1 MRFKTITLTLFLLA
15 LLPAASQ
22 ASTKQLSIFQA
33 DQQIVGVSQ
42 AARDATLAELR
53 ALGVDAIKIQLTWS
67 EVAPR
72 TARKPAGFDGSDPAD
87 YPGFPAFG
95 TAVADAQAAGFRVM
109 LALSPSV
116 PGFATKARGDTFG
129 VDRPSATEFGRFA
142 EAAGRRFPSVDLW
155 TLWNEPN
162 HPGFLFPQATRAK
175 VPYSPRLYR
184 SLLRS
189 GVAGLKRSGHGGQRI
204 LFGEL
209 LPIGKRNLF
218 RKNTMQ
224 PIRFLR
230 ELFCLDSSWRAY
242 RGRTARQRGCNG
254 YRKITGVNGFAYHP
268 YTRPKGPLA
277 KEPTRD
283 DATIRS
289 YGRITRALDI
299 ARRKGRIGGGRLSVW
314 NTEFDF
320 QSNPPDDFFGAK
332 LSRIP
337 DFMSRSEWIAYRNPR
352 VASHAQYQMIDT
364 PIFEPSDRGLWQG
377 GLRFADGRPKPGVY
391 AAYRLPLF
399 VRLLG
404 SRRVEVWGAAR
415 PTGRGATVQIQSRVG
430 KGAYSNLRS
439 LTVKNVRGYFTAR
452 IKVSRAAKRQFRL
465 SSAGHESWATKAV
478 SR

>member
-1 MRFKTITLTLFLLA
+1 M
-15 LLPAASQ
+15 
-22 ASTKQLSIFQA
+22 
-33 DQQIVGVSQ
+33 
-42 AARDATLAELR
+42 
-53 ALGVDAIKIQLTWS
+53 
-67 EVAPR
+67 
-72 TARKPAGFDGSDPAD
+72 
-87 YPGFPAFG
+87 
-95 TAVADAQAAGFRVM
+95 
-109 LALSPSV
+109 
-116 PGFATKARGDTFG
+116 
-129 VDRPSATEFGRFA
+129 
-142 EAAGRRFPSVDLW
+142 
-155 TLWNEPN
+155 
-162 HPGFLFPQATRAK
+162 
-175 VPYSPRLYR
+175 
-184 SLLRS
+184 
-189 GVAGLKRSGHGGQRI
+189 
-204 LFGEL
+204 
-209 LPIGKRNLF
+209 
-218 RKNTMQ
+218 
-224 PIRFLR
+224 
-230 ELFCLDSSWRAY
+230 
-242 RGRTARQRGCNG
+242 
-254 YRKITGVNGFAYHP
+254 NGFAYHP